1 MFLANK
7 KGEIEEYKTI
17 MISDYSTQADRNN
30 IRMRFINEGKNIDLD
45 MQFEKQQ
52 IVKLYIYAD
61 KNRII
66 YVFSNILINS
76 INY

>member
-66 YVFSNILINS
+66 
-76 INY
+76 